1 MSGLSKL
8 TVLFVEDEEDLR
20 NALESAIGDE
30 FAKFITARDGDDG
43 LKKFKK
49 YKPDI
54 VVTDI
59 MMPVV
64 DGLVMSK
71 EIKHISKQTPII
83 ILSAFSEKERLL
95 EAIDVG
101 IDKYLI
107 KPIDPD
113 QLMKTLQLVSK
124 EMLDQTD
131 VVDLGGVYQF
141 DKSKRVL
148 IKEGQ
153 TIFLTKKELLFISI
167 LVKNLGVFVL
177 HEEIKKY
184 VWTNKKVTDSAIR
197 TFIKRVRE
205 KTDKEF
211 IKIFR
216 GLVIRSIRKNDH
228 VIVLTL
234 FAIFKI
240 FLNFF
245 I

>member
-1 MSGLSKL
+1 MSDLSKL
-8 TVLFVEDEEDLR
+8 VVLFVEDEDNLR
-20 NALESAIGDE
+20 EALESAIGDE

-59 MMPVV
+59 TMPVM
-64 DGLVMSK
+64 DGLAMTTEVK
-71 EIKHISKQTPII
+71 KLSKQTPVV

-95 EAIDVG
+95 GAIDAGV
-101 IDKYLI
+101 DKYLI

-113 QLMKTLQLVSK
+113 ELLATLKALAK
-124 EMLDQTD
+124 ELLAHNDI
-131 VVDLGGVYQF
+131 VELGFGYQF
-141 DKSKRVL
+141 DKNRRVL
-148 IKEGQ
+148 VKDGV
-153 TIFLTKKELLFISI
+153 TIFLTKKELLFISV

-177 HEEIKKY
+177 HDEIKKS

-211 IKIFR
+211 IKNIP
-216 GLVIRSIRKNDH
+216 GLGY
-228 VIVLTL
+228 
-234 FAIFKI
+234 KI
-240 FLNFF
+240 NTQE
-245 I
+245 

>member
-1 MSGLSKL
+1 MSDLSKL
-8 TVLFVEDEEDLR
+8 VILFVEDEDDLR
-20 NALESAIGDE
+20 EALESAIGDE

-54 VVTDI
+54 VITDI
-59 MMPVV
+59 MMPVM
-64 DGLVMSK
+64 DGLGMAK
-71 EIKHISKQTPII
+71 EIKKLSKQTPVV

-95 EAIDVG
+95 GAIDVG

-113 QLMKTLQLVSK
+113 ALLRALSVLAK
-124 EMLDQTD
+124 ELLAHNDS
-131 VVDLGGVYQF
+131 VELGFGYQF
-141 DKSKRVL
+141 DKNRRVL
-148 IKEGQ
+148 VKEGV
-153 TIFLTKKELLFISI
+153 TIFLTKKELLFISV

-177 HEEIKKY
+177 HDEIKKS

-211 IKIFR
+211 IKNIP
-216 GLVIRSIRKNDH
+216 GLGY
-228 VIVLTL
+228 
-234 FAIFKI
+234 KI
-240 FLNFF
+240 NTQE
-245 I
+245 